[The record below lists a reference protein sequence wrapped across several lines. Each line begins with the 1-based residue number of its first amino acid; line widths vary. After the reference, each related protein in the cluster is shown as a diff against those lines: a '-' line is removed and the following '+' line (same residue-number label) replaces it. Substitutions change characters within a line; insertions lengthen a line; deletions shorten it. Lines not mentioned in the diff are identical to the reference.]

1 MKIDLNESLLDSLD
15 IKPYVRVRIFNI
27 LRMQGIETYKDLLS
41 SDISQ
46 LLEVDGFGA
55 KSFIELQKA
64 LSKKGLYLEFID
76 KENKE
81 LLDEYF
87 RINKEINKKLKT
99 YKKIL
104 SDCYNSIVF
113 EIEHI
118 YKKESL
124 FLTNEENFKL
134 QEERTI
140 FLKKLLSM
148 IIDILEDKNYD

>member
-1 MKIDLNESLLDSLD
+1 MINEEMLNEC
-15 IKPYVRVRIFNI
+15 K
-27 LRMQGIETYKDLLS
+27 EW
-41 SDISQ
+41 
-46 LLEVDGFGA
+46 
-55 KSFIELQKA
+55 IEL
-64 LSKKGLYLEFID
+64 LREYMLDKGNTDGAEYLQDFLEKINETKREFINE
-76 KENKE
+76 ENKE

-118 YKKESL
+118 YEKESL

-140 FLKKLLSM
+140 FLKKLLFM
-148 IIDILEDKNYD
+148 IIDILEEKNND